1 MTLLPTRPTSRTHTQ
16 QGVLCLVG
24 GAVCFHVLQTVQA
37 RRAHDLADAAHDCDN
52 QSDSDVEYYTGSDD
66 NDTHTADGTATLTD
80 DRSGGGGAAA
90 AGAARPASALA
101 HTNASSSSSSRRRKP
116 AAAASLQPV
125 EQAGSA
131 TRLRKKRKA
140 LRRSG
145 TPGTDFPEAPPA
157 HWLARPPSLS
167 TLDGAAAAA
176 GAASDP
182 SLYATDVTLS
192 CSPLSYDAKGRF
204 VGSFSSRPPSRSRS
218 RSSMGGYGG
227 GGGCGSGNAELFDCA
242 ANDSGS
248 RLRSSRRLQ
257 AAELHVPPQGPQH
270 GHQQQPSPVGS
281 CSPHTS
287 VANFASTTPASSWHQ
302 ALAAAPSPS
311 PSPGTAFGVITAAP
325 ALRGRGESAPPLS
338 GGGGGSGSGR
348 HSVVASRS
356 PPPALPVLQQQDEV
370 FSLSKF

>member
-1 MTLLPTRPTSRTHTQ
+1 M
-16 QGVLCLVG
+16 
-24 GAVCFHVLQTVQA
+24 
-37 RRAHDLADAAHDCDN
+37 
-52 QSDSDVEYYTGSDD
+52 
-66 NDTHTADGTATLTD
+66 
-80 DRSGGGGAAA
+80 
-90 AGAARPASALA
+90 
-101 HTNASSSSSSRRRKP
+101 
-116 AAAASLQPV
+116 
-125 EQAGSA
+125 
-131 TRLRKKRKA
+131 KRKA

-145 TPGTDFPEAPPA
+145 TPGTDFPDAPPA

-182 SLYATDVTLS
+182 SLYATDVALS

-227 GGGCGSGNAELFDCA
+227 GCGSGNAELFDCA
-242 ANDSGS
+242 ANDSGT
-248 RLRSSRRLQ
+248 RLRSSQRRLQ
-257 AAELHVPPQGPQH
+257 APELQVPQPTTH
-270 GHQQQPSPVGS
+270 RLPSPVGS
-281 CSPHTS
+281 SSPQHAS

-311 PSPGTAFGVITAAP
+311 PSSSPGAAFGVITAAP

-338 GGGGGSGSGR
+338 GGGGGGSGR
-348 HSVVASRS
+348 QSVVASRS